1 MEQDELKAV
10 FDQQAAGYDAQ
21 WAKTAPIRDGMYFLL
36 ESVFAGLPTDARVLC
51 VGAGTGTE
59 LLHLAARFPGWRFT
73 AVEPSGPMLD
83 VCRRRAAEAG
93 VAERCSFHEGYVD
106 TLPVE
111 AKHDAATSFLVSQ
124 FILDPKARSAFF
136 REIAGRLEPGGV
148 LASSDLAAGA
158 GTQDYERLLS
168 LWLKVMASADVSPEG
183 LERMRAAYAKDV
195 GIVPPLQVVSII
207 EAGGFEA
214 ATQFYQSGLIHA
226 WFARR
231 AADGTTDTD

>member
-36 ESVFAGLPTDARVLC
+36 DSVFADLPADARVLC

-59 LLHLAARFPGWRFT
+59 LLYLAARFPGWRLT
-73 AVEPSGPMLD
+73 AVEPSAPMLD

-93 VAERCSFHEGYVD
+93 IAERCSFHEGYVD
-106 TLPVE
+106 TLPV
-111 AKHDAATSFLVSQ
+111 AATHDAATCFLVSQ
-124 FILDPKARSAFF
+124 FILDNQARSAFF
-136 REIAGRLEPGGV
+136 RAIAGRLKPGAV

-158 GTQDYERLLS
+158 GAPDYERLLP
-168 LWLKVMASADVSPEG
+168 LWLKVMASAEVSPEG
-183 LERMRAAYAKDV
+183 LARMKAAYAKDV
-195 GIVPPLQVVSII
+195 AILPPLNVVAII

-214 ATQFYQSGLIHA
+214 AAQFYQSGLIHA

-231 AADGTTDTD
+231 AANGAPGTD